1 MEVPTIYKPYVR
13 EYPQKIWPKNGTN
26 VAPFQDPEIPI
37 EYICFRNLHID
48 MYNYLDATRLKT
60 RGTSKEIICI
70 HHNILFMFLVVS
82 SVCKRQTERR
92 ET

>member
-48 MYNYLDATRLKT
+48 MYNYLDATLEAKYVY
-60 RGTSKEIICI
+60 IY
-70 HHNILFMFLVVS
+70 
-82 SVCKRQTERR
+82 VCV
-92 ET
+92 